1 MRKHILTQAIF
12 LALGGTLLTGCG
24 GGSSDTAPPATQT
37 SISGQVVD
45 GPIAGASVCL
55 LADGVAVMNNG
66 AELCSAKTDQAGNY
80 TLAIPS
86 GLVDDA
92 KRLTLIASKDG
103 GIKLV
108 SSIGTMAEV
117 KAKAKDNKVTMLE
130 LPASK
135 ITHLTTSQLVLMDT
149 DKNDSVSAAEASLFI
164 QDYQKLQEL
173 SALIKAVIDYGKG
186 TELLS
191 GDAKNTLDL
200 IRDAMDG
207 TLPNGSTLETW
218 YKDPNNQAV
227 TDVSNELL
235 KDTNFIKS
243 YINNAT
249 LVAMVS
255 SNDIH
260 ILEFKDN
267 GVLREWSESPTDVL
281 NDYTGRW
288 EWKSGATQPTIS
300 INPDN
305 PAEPREIIIEK
316 INGNTLS
323 VNVPHDNNY
332 KGDVYRTVP
341 FTTAEVS
348 GKSTLVENGHTITLK
363 ADGTVTD
370 SSDTC
375 TPQGS
380 VFATWKVENGVI
392 VQDGSSNPCFAEI
405 EYIYK
410 LSQSTASQ
418 WQFAERQYDSKTG
431 KLSGVF
437 IGVASA
443 LQ

>member
-37 SISGQVVD
+37 STSISGQVVD
-45 GPIAGASVCL
+45 SPIAGASVCL
-55 LADGVAVMNNG
+55 LADGKAVLNNG

-92 KRLTLIASKDG
+92 KRLTLIATKDG
-103 GIKLV
+103 GVKLV

-149 DKNDSVSAAEASLFI
+149 DKNNSVSAAEASLFI

-186 TELLS
+186 AELLTP
-191 GDAKNTLDL
+191 DVKNTLDL
-200 IRDAMDG
+200 IRYALDG
-207 TLPNGSTLETW
+207 TLPNGSTLDIW

-227 TDVSNELL
+227 IDVSNELL
-235 KDTNFIKS
+235 KDTNFMKS

-249 LVAMVS
+249 LVARVPT
-255 SNDIH
+255 NDIR

-267 GVLREWSESPTDVL
+267 GVLREWSESSMKGL

-288 EWKSGATQPTIS
+288 EWKSGATQPTIN

-341 FTTAEVS
+341 FTTAEIS
-348 GKSTLVENGHTITLK
+348 GKSAVSHGSTLTLK
-363 ADGTVTD
+363 ADGTSTF
-370 SSDTC
+370 SDDNC
-375 TPQGS
+375 IS
-380 VFATWKVENGVI
+380 KWKVENGVI
-392 VQDGSSNPCFAEI
+392 VLDFSNCPQDDDSI
-405 EYIYK
+405 EYMYK
-410 LSQSTASQ
+410 LSESTASE
-418 WQFAERQYDSKTG
+418 WQYAGRSYDKTG
-431 KLSGVF
+431 KLSYVYSGT
-437 IGVASA
+437 ASA
-443 LQ
+443 LK